1 MTTITALPDPPTR
14 DDPTNFKTRADAL
27 MSALPDFVTET
38 NTVAGEVL
46 AHATTAGNAADTATT
61 QAGLATSNG
70 AAQVA
75 LASAQAVAAAA
86 SAASA
91 QAVANVIQWI
101 SGTTYA
107 QGDCVWSPTTL
118 LTYRR
123 KVAGAGSTD
132 PSADPTNWARV
143 DGQPIDAAVTTTGTS
158 ALNTVELC
166 AASAAIN
173 RTIPAGAVVG
183 DSVGYKDNGQM
194 FATYS
199 LTVTPPSGHRIED
212 FAVNETLT
220 VTSNYRAFTL
230 KQVSAGLWRIF

>member
-91 QAVANVIQWI
+91 QAVANVIKWI

-123 KVAGAGSTD
+123 RVAGAGSTD

-143 DGQPIDAAVTTTGTS
+143 DGQPIDVAVTTAGTS
-158 ALNTVELC
+158 TLNTVELC

-183 DSVGYKDNGQM
+183 DSVGYKDNGQR
-194 FATYS
+194 FATNS
-199 LTVTPPSGHRIED
+199 LTIVPPSGHSIED
-212 FAVNETLT
+212 FAVNESLT
-220 VTSNYRAFTL
+220 VTKDYVPFTL
-230 KQVSAGLWRIF
+230 KMVSAGLWRIF